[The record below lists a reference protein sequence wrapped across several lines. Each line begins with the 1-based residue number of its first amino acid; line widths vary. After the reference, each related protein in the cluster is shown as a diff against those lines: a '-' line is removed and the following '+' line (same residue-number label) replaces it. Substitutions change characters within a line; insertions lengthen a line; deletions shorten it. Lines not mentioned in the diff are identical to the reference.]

1 MSEEATP
8 TETATE
14 PTETVE
20 AVEQPQGDATETDW
34 KAEARK
40 WENRAKSA
48 KADSEAAQKW
58 REYEKSLKPE
68 QERLA
73 DELAQAK
80 SEAIEAST
88 KLMKYEI
95 ANQKGIPGDAI
106 DLLTGQTREDLE
118 ASADKLL
125 SLIANQSNKPTKA
138 DVNQGKPEGG
148 GNSTADQ
155 FASALGELL

>member
-1 MSEEATP
+1 MSDETTEAPQP
-8 TETATE
+8 TET
-14 PTETVE
+14 TET
-20 AVEQPQGDATETDW
+20 VEQPQGETTETDW

-40 WENRAKSA
+40 WENRAKAA
-48 KADSEAAQKW
+48 KADSDAAQKW
-58 REYEKSLKPE
+58 REYEKSQKPE

-80 SEAIEAST
+80 SEAIDAST
-88 KLMKYEI
+88 RLMKYEI

-118 ASADKLL
+118 ASADKLM